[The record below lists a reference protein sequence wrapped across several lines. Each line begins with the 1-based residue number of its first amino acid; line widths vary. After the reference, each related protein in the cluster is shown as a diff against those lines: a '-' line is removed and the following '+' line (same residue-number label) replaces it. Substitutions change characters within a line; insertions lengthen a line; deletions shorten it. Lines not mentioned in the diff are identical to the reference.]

1 MLDPKAHAI
10 HHKTYDDNFCIGS
23 GLANGAVTKALSITN
38 SMHKA
43 LGGNEDTNAYTWLV
57 VFTISL
63 FVDIPLFIGG
73 FNMAKGALGGLA

>member
-1 MLDPKAHAI
+1 
-10 HHKTYDDNFCIGS
+10 
-23 GLANGAVTKALSITN
+23 
-38 SMHKA
+38 MHKA